1 MDPSSPQEVAVL
13 IPLVLGLLTTLI
25 TIGVHGVAFGATLQF
40 IRREY
45 RFGRAGGGFWIDV
58 VIMAGVTLLAL
69 IAHLVE
75 IAIWAVL
82 YVVCG
87 EFTALGPAFYHSA
100 MNYTS
105 LGYGDVVMSASWK
118 LFGPLEA
125 ADGLLMFGISTALI
139 FAIIQ
144 RLLQMRYE
152 AARTTQKGH

>member
-1 MDPSSPQEVAVL
+1 
-13 IPLVLGLLTTLI
+13 
-25 TIGVHGVAFGATLQF
+25 
-40 IRREY
+40 
-45 RFGRAGGGFWIDV
+45 
-58 VIMAGVTLLAL
+58 
-69 IAHLVE
+69 
-75 IAIWAVL
+75 
-82 YVVCG
+82 
-87 EFTALGPAFYHSA
+87 